1 VDSWIRDQV
10 GLEFGDINVQGTV
23 ESQGCGQGR
32 DDLGNKSVQ
41 VGVGGSLDVQ
51 VSSADI
57 VDGFVIQHDGN
68 VGVLQQRVGGQN
80 GVVGFND
87 GSCNLGRWVDGETQ
101 L

>member
-1 VDSWIRDQV
+1 M
-10 GLEFGDINVQGTV
+10 
-23 ESQGCGQGR
+23 
-32 DDLGNKSVQ
+32 GNKSVQ
-41 VGVGGSLDVQ
+41 VGVSGSLDVQ

-68 VGVLQQRVGGQN
+68 VGVLQQRVGGQD